1 MLALYFYKNLLYNIY
16 IKKREVVKMK
26 RFVVSYVD
34 FFENQLQMTEVHADT
49 EIEALYAGALIYG
62 VDTSDLHTVDPEEFK
77 DWCFNGDCL
86 MKAYEVK

>member
-16 IKKREVVKMK
+16 IKKREVIKMK

-34 FFENQLQMTEVHADT
+34 FFKNQLQMTEVHADT
-49 EIEALYAGALIYG
+49 EIEALYACAYIYG
-62 VDTSDLHTVDPEEFK
+62 VDVSDLHTVDPAEFE